1 MACQGLLVGSLHWCS
16 GGWSWISSPWS
27 AKKCLVLS
35 FEVCGFGVTLGSL
48 YIKAQVYVPALLEN
62 LCVCLAP
69 ELIGSWVELGVSVG
83 IEAFG

>member
-1 MACQGLLVGSLHWCS
+1 M
-16 GGWSWISSPWS
+16 
-27 AKKCLVLS
+27 
-35 FEVCGFGVTLGSL
+35 TLGSL

-69 ELIGSWVELGVSVG
+69 ELIGSWVELGFSVG